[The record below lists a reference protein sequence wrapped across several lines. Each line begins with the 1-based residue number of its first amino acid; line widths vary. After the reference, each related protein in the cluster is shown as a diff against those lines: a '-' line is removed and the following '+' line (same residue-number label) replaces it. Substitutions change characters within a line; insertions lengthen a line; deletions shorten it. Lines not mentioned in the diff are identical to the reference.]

1 LRNALVRRSWPS
13 RIASLLLVGAFGT
26 VLWLAVV
33 LKLAGFGTDY

>member
-1 LRNALVRRSWPS
+1 LRIAVIRRRWPP